1 MVDQGIHESL
11 DEMGAVRCCRQS
23 QGSFEI
29 KNTHWPE
36 HSEMAY
42 RRNGN
47 IFKRDDTPN
56 AANECLAFDI
66 APIQPKALNPG
77 PAAR

>member
-1 MVDQGIHESL
+1 MVAQGIQESL

-36 HSEMAY
+36 DSEMAY
-42 RRNGN
+42 CRNGN

-56 AANECLAFDI
+56 AANECPACDLAP
-66 APIQPKALNPG
+66 AQPQTLNHFG
-77 PAAR
+77 DQ